1 MDLKDFVSE
10 TLKGIIDGVVDAQSY
25 ALKKGACINPVQM
38 GIARQTNAIMR
49 VGNDSITY
57 VQKIDFSLSVQQSHL
72 ADGKIGIEVLDIL
85 KIGGAYEKFIEN
97 RVSFCVPMALPHS
110 ESR

>member
-72 ADGKIGIEVLDIL
+72 ADGKIGIEVLDVL
-85 KIGGAYEKFIEN
+85 NIGGAYEKFIEN

-110 ESR
+110 ENR